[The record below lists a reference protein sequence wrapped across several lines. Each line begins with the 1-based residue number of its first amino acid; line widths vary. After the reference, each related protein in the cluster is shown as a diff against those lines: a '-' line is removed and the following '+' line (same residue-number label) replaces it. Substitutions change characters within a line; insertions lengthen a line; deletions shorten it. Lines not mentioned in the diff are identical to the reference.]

1 MDNNYPFN
9 DNRDFLDGI
18 SFKGKF
24 AEKSYVMDLNKEIS
38 EGSFNRSQRP
48 EFEQAHKNKR

>member
-1 MDNNYPFN
+1 MDNICPFK
-9 DNRDFLDGI
+9 DDKDFMDGI

-24 AEKSYVMDLNKEIS
+24 AEKSYVMDFNKEIS